1 VGLKGG
7 SAHDSAARHD
17 QAAFAALQSKA
28 ASLGNKATLLEDVQQ
43 DGEVLVLNDGR
54 RFVVADTDDATIAS
68 IWLPTARIT
77 LQRGKGRIVRVTNA
91 DTGETV
97 IARER

>member
-1 VGLKGG
+1 MGK
-7 SAHDSAARHD
+7 RT
-17 QAAFAALQSKA
+17 
-28 ASLGNKATLLEDVQQ
+28 TLLEDVLR

-54 RFVVADTDDATIAS
+54 RFVVVGTGDATIAS

-77 LQRGKGRIVRVTNA
+77 LQRGEGRIVRVTNA

-97 IARER
+97 MARQQIEPVFGRRLRN